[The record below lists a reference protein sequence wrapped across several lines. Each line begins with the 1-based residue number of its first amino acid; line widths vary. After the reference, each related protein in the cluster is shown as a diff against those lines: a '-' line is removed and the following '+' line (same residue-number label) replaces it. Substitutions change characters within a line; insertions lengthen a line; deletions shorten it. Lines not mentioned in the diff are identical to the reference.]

1 MEDKNEEIWNVG
13 HKDEETEN
21 YERNDKG
28 QKCSIWGLKLL
39 IMDSP
44 EGENNRKKIPGA
56 EENMSLQI
64 KRFLLTIRQEK
75 RKVKK
80 Q

>member
-1 MEDKNEEIWNVG
+1 
-13 HKDEETEN
+13 
-21 YERNDKG
+21 
-28 QKCSIWGLKLL
+28 
-39 IMDSP
+39 MDSP
-44 EGENNRKKIPGA
+44 EGESNRKKIPGA

-64 KRFLLTIRQEK
+64 KRFLLNIRQEK